1 MRRRKPFTP
10 LHRLIGDHKGAAA
23 IEFAI
28 LALPLFIMLFG
39 IIEVSLMFFVNS
51 ALDASVHKISRMIRT
66 GEAASSKITLGGFK
80 AKICDDMLLSFDCSS
95 GLVVKVNV
103 LSDMSTA
110 ASTDPIDSSGKLAV
124 TETYDIGKGSD
135 YILVQAF
142 LPWTAVVNFFSL
154 SSAKLSDGSYL
165 LGSSAL
171 FRNEPF

>member
-1 MRRRKPFTP
+1 MKLEKKLAPLRR
-10 LHRLIGDHKGAAA
+10 LLGDRQGVAA

-66 GEAASSKITLGGFK
+66 GEVASSKITLAGFK
-80 AKICDDMLLSFDCSS
+80 AKICDDMLLSFNCSS
-95 GLVVKVNV
+95 DLVVKVNV
-103 LSDMSTA
+103 LSDLSSAT
-110 ASTDPIDSSGKLAV
+110 STDPIDNSGNLAV
-124 TETYDIGKGSD
+124 TQTFDVGKGSD
-135 YILVQAF
+135 YILVQTF
-142 LPWTAVVNFFSL
+142 LPWDTVVNFLTL
-154 SSAKLSDGSYL
+154 SSAQLSDGRYL

>member
-1 MRRRKPFTP
+1 MTRKKTFAPLRR
-10 LHRLIGDHKGAAA
+10 LVGDHKGAAA

-66 GEAASSKITLGGFK
+66 GEAASSKITLAGFK
-80 AKICDDMLLSFDCSS
+80 AKICDDMLLTFDCSS

-103 LSDMSTA
+103 LSDMSAA
-110 ASTDPIDSSGKLAV
+110 ASTDPIDNSGNLTV

-135 YILVQAF
+135 YILVQVF

-154 SSAKLSDGSYL
+154 SSAQLSDGRYL
-165 LGSSAL
+165 LGSAAL

>member
-1 MRRRKPFTP
+1 MKREKKLAPARR
-10 LHRLIGDHKGAAA
+10 LLGDRQGVAA

-66 GEAASSKITLGGFK
+66 GEVASSKITLAGFK
-80 AKICDDMLLSFDCSS
+80 AKICDDMLLSFNCSS
-95 GLVVKVNV
+95 DLVVKVNV
-103 LSDMSTA
+103 LSDLSSAT
-110 ASTDPIDSSGKLAV
+110 STDPIDNSGNLAV
-124 TETYDIGKGSD
+124 TQTFDVGKGSD
-135 YILVQAF
+135 YILVQTF
-142 LPWTAVVNFFSL
+142 LPWDTVVNFLTL
-154 SSAKLSDGSYL
+154 SSAQLSDGRYL

>member
-1 MRRRKPFTP
+1 MTRKKIFAPLRR
-10 LHRLIGDHKGAAA
+10 LVGDHKGAAA

-28 LALPLFIMLFG
+28 LALPLFIILFG

-66 GEAASSKITLGGFK
+66 GEVASSKITLAGFK
-80 AKICDDMLLSFDCSS
+80 AKICDDMLLTFDCSS

-103 LSDMSTA
+103 LSDMSSA
-110 ASTDPIDSSGKLAV
+110 ASTDPIDNSGKLTV

-142 LPWTAVVNFFSL
+142 LPWTAVANFLSL
-154 SSAKLSDGSYL
+154 SNAKLSDGRYL
-165 LGSSAL
+165 LGSAAL

>member
-1 MRRRKPFTP
+1 MKRGKKLAPLRR
-10 LHRLIGDHKGAAA
+10 LLGDRQGVAA

-66 GEAASSKITLGGFK
+66 GEVASSKITLAGFK
-80 AKICDDMLLSFDCSS
+80 AKICDDMLLSFNCSS
-95 GLVVKVNV
+95 DLVVKVNV
-103 LSDMSTA
+103 LSDLSSAT
-110 ASTDPIDSSGKLAV
+110 STDPIDNSGNLAV
-124 TETYDIGKGSD
+124 TQTFDVGKGSD
-135 YILVQAF
+135 YILVQTF
-142 LPWTAVVNFFSL
+142 LPWDTVVNFLTL
-154 SSAKLSDGSYL
+154 SSAQLSDGRYL

>member
-1 MRRRKPFTP
+1 MKREKKLDPLRR
-10 LHRLIGDHKGAAA
+10 LLGDRQGVAA

-66 GEAASSKITLGGFK
+66 GEVASSKITLAGFK
-80 AKICDDMLLSFDCSS
+80 AKICDDMLLSFNCSS
-95 GLVVKVNV
+95 DLVVKVNV
-103 LSDMSTA
+103 LSDLSSAT
-110 ASTDPIDSSGKLAV
+110 STDPIDNSGNLAV
-124 TETYDIGKGSD
+124 TQTFDVGKGSD
-135 YILVQAF
+135 YILVQTF
-142 LPWTAVVNFFSL
+142 LPWDTVVNFLTL
-154 SSAKLSDGSYL
+154 SSAQLSDGRYL